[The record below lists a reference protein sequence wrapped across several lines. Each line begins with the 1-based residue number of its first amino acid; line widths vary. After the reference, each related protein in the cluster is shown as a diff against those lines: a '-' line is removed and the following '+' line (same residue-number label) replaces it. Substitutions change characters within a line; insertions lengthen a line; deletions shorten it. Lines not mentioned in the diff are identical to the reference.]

1 MNDMLDKIKCLID
14 SLINAHLK
22 LGIKTIIMYILL
34 FLGVYGVLNFKSCV
48 VTAVELFMD
57 ISNDIHQDRML
68 LRDQYV
74 SELSPMLTE
83 FRSEMGAD
91 RILYF
96 EYHNSEQNLDN
107 LPFKFF
113 DLILCNSK
121 YGVSHVLGE
130 SYKNINAS
138 MYINFFNEINK
149 GHILI
154 NEGLSDEKF
163 DKEYSIHRL
172 FMEKDHSVKHVIF
185 SVPGT
190 IQPIGFIVLEWLDD
204 DKPVNINP
212 EKIHEFLPR
221 INAVSV
227 SLSKK

>member
-1 MNDMLDKIKCLID
+1 MILDKIKELTDAI
-14 SLINAHLK
+14 INVDERIGFRRFVK
-22 LGIKTIIMYILL
+22 YILL
-34 FLGVYGVLNFKSCV
+34 GLGIVMMFNYKTILRDV
-48 VTAVELFMD
+48 VEIVIE
-57 ISNDIHQDRML
+57 IKGDIHSDKMK
-68 LRDQYV
+68 LRD
-74 SELSPMLTE
+74 ELLAELGPILAD
-83 FRSEMGAD
+83 FRSNVKAD

-154 NEGLSDEKF
+154 NKGLSDEKF

-204 DKPVNINP
+204 DQPININP